1 MWRVAPVSAPYL
13 TLTYSEATFMA
24 EGLAPGMRVLVPM
37 GRSLR
42 MGVLLER
49 LSERPADLPEDVKLK
64 DVLWP
69 LEHAPLLSSE
79 YLELV
84 ADLAARGMAE
94 PGRVLEV
101 LLPSGLRDLSAV
113 YEVFDTDFPK
123 SLRPKQL
130 AAYSEDKKA
139 ILWRHFQEGRMRV
152 KPRRAGE
159 RQADHVSIAK
169 DPPWPVRPAAK
180 RRLEV
185 LEYVHEQG
193 TVLKSTL
200 LHDLGKSAA
209 PIVRTLAEMG
219 LVKVGPSPVACE
231 VGEICRGDEETFPS
245 LDALTLTDEQSA
257 ALSDML
263 PLLDGGGVRLVH
275 GVTGSGKTVLYMHL
289 VREAVA
295 KGRSVLLL
303 APDVALTLALAKAVA
318 KFLPASALRLY
329 HGSLPA
335 ARREE
340 IYKESADTEP
350 PLVVVGTRSALF
362 LPLKNIGLIVMDE
375 EHDESYKQEE
385 RLAYQAKEVAFS
397 RAKRQDAL
405 LVLGSAT
412 PDVKT
417 YHAAE
422 AGQVGMSV
430 LSKRVGEGGVPEIE
444 IVDAAAVPRDGPPL
458 APPVVEALRETVER
472 GDQAVVML
480 NRRGFSPLMYC
491 LECKETAGCPHCAV
505 SLTYHKG
512 RERLL
517 CHYCGHS
524 EAFPTTCRGC
534 GSSNFL
540 PMGGG
545 TESVEE
551 MLPDLLPEGTD
562 ILRLDRDSTR
572 RPGVLEEVLDD
583 FAAGKAQVLVGTQML
598 SKGHH
603 FPDVTLAVAADADLG
618 LNLPDYR
625 AAERSFQL
633 LLQVA
638 GRSGRGDK
646 PGKVLIQTRN
656 PNHYCWNFVKAGDF
670 KGFYEME
677 TARRKRFGYPPYG
690 KLALVRVS
698 WPTAFDD
705 GGQLLKM
712 RSSELIKSAAAKGVR
727 LMGPAPSPISR
738 LKGRIRL
745 QYMLKASD
753 WPSIRAVYYDMHKT
767 FKDVKHIRISLD
779 LDPVNML

>member
-1 MWRVAPVSAPYL
+1 
-13 TLTYSEATFMA
+13 MA

-42 MGVLLER
+42 MAVLLER
-49 LSERPADLPEDVKLK
+49 LRERPADLPEGVVLK

-69 LEHAPLLSSE
+69 LEHAPLLSPE

-101 LLPSGLRDLSAV
+101 LLPSGLRDSSAI
-113 YEVFDTDFPK
+113 YEVFDAEFPK
-123 SLRPKQL
+123 TLRPKQL
-130 AAYSEDKKA
+130 AAYDDEKRA
-139 ILWRHFQEGRMRV
+139 MLWRHFQEGRMRV
-152 KPRRAGE
+152 KPRRLGE
-159 RQADHVSIAK
+159 READHVSIAA

-185 LEYVHEQG
+185 LEYVHERG
-193 TVLKSTL
+193 TVPRSTL
-200 LHDLGKSAA
+200 LHELGKSAA

-219 LVKVGPSPVACE
+219 LIKVGPSPVACE
-231 VGEICRGDEETFPS
+231 VAAVCDGEAINAHR
-245 LDALTLTDEQSA
+245 LDALTLNDEQSA
-257 ALSDML
+257 ALADML
-263 PLLDGGGVRLVH
+263 PMLDTGGNRLVH

-289 VREAVA
+289 VREAVR

-303 APDVALTLALAKAVA
+303 APEVALTLALAKAVA
-318 KFLPASALRLY
+318 AFLPDCALRLY

-340 IYKESADTEP
+340 IYKEAADTKT

-362 LPLKNIGLIVMDE
+362 LPLKDIGLVIMDE

-397 RAKRQDAL
+397 RAKRQQAL

-417 YHAAE
+417 YYAAE
-422 AGQVGMSV
+422 AGQVGIST
-430 LSKRVGEGGVPEIE
+430 LFKRVGEGGVPEVE

-458 APPVVEALRETVER
+458 ALPVVEALRETVAR

-480 NRRGFSPLMYC
+480 NRRGFAPLMYC
-491 LECKETAGCPHCAV
+491 LECNEVAGCPQCAV

-512 RERLL
+512 RERLV
-517 CHYCGHS
+517 CHYCSHS

-551 MLPDLLPEGTD
+551 SLPGLLPEGTE

-625 AAERSFQL
+625 AAERTFQL
-633 LLQVA
+633 LVQVA

-656 PNHYCWNFVKAGDF
+656 PDHYCWNYVRTSDF

-677 TARRKRFGYPPYG
+677 TAKRKRFGYPPFG

-698 WPTAFDD
+698 WPTELDD
-705 GGQLLKM
+705 GGQALTQRTPELL
-712 RSSELIKSAAAKGVR
+712 KSAAAKGVR

-738 LKGRIRL
+738 LKGRNRL
-745 QYMLKASD
+745 QYMLKAAD
-753 WPSIRAVYYDMHKT
+753 WPSIRAVYYDMHKSL
-767 FKDVKHIRISLD
+767 KDLKHFRISLD